1 MPRTCTICTH
11 PDHAAINAAL
21 VAGEPFRHIAARF
34 DTSTGALQ
42 RHRDEHIPATLKT
55 AKDADDAAHADD
67 LLAQVRD
74 LQGRALTILD
84 TAEEA
89 GDLKTALAAI
99 REARGCIELFGR
111 LAGELSDGA
120 TVNVILSP
128 EWTRLRAV
136 IIGALAPYPDARLA
150 IAARLAD
157 VEGGR
162 VPDGQ

>member
-1 MPRTCTICTH
+1 MPRTCTISAH
-11 PDHAAINAAL
+11 PERDAIDAAIIAGTSLRDIAGRFTVSKSAL
-21 VAGEPFRHIAARF
+21 ARYRS
-34 DTSTGALQ
+34 DRL
-42 RHRDEHIPATLKT
+42 PATLIQ
-55 AKDADDAAHADD
+55 AKEAEDVTHADD

-74 LQGRALTILD
+74 LQSRALTILD
-84 TAEEA
+84 TAETA

-111 LAGELSDGA
+111 LAGELNDGA

-150 IAARLAD
+150 VAARL
-157 VEGGR
+157 VEAGG
-162 VPDGQ
+162 GQ

>member
-1 MPRTCTICTH
+1 MPRTCTVCTH
-11 PDHAAINAAL
+11 PDRPAIDAAL
-21 VAGEPFRHIAARF
+21 IANESLRNIAKRHGVSAA
-34 DTSTGALQ
+34 ALF
-42 RHRDEHIPATLKT
+42 RHRDHLAGALVQ
-55 AKDADDAAHADD
+55 AKAAEDVSHADD

-74 LQGRALTILD
+74 LQARALTILD
-84 TAEEA
+84 TAEGA
-89 GDLKTALAAI
+89 GDLKVALAAI

-150 IAARLAD
+150 VAARL
-157 VEGGR
+157 VEAGG
-162 VPDGQ
+162 GQ

>member
-11 PDHAAINAAL
+11 PERAAIDAALIAGEPYRNIAERHGVSVGALFRYKSDRLPAAL
-21 VAGEPFRHIAARF
+21 VH
-34 DTSTGALQ
+34 
-42 RHRDEHIPATLKT
+42 
-55 AKDADDAAHADD
+55 AKEAEQVVHADD

-74 LQGRALTILD
+74 LQRRTLGILNS
-84 TAEEA
+84 AEET
-89 GDLKTALAAI
+89 GDRRTALAAI

-150 IAARLAD
+150 VAARLA
-157 VEGGR
+157 EAETER
-162 VPDGQ
+162 VPYGQ